1 MPKQMHERVQEQ
13 LGGLQWLIMLRDQ
26 EIEQLQARV
35 AELEAQLPKDPKKK
49 EDK

>member
-1 MPKQMHERVQEQ
+1 MVKQMHERVQDQ
-13 LGGLQWLIMLRDQ
+13 LGALNWLILMRDQ

-35 AELEAQLPKDPKKK
+35 AELEAQLPKDKKK